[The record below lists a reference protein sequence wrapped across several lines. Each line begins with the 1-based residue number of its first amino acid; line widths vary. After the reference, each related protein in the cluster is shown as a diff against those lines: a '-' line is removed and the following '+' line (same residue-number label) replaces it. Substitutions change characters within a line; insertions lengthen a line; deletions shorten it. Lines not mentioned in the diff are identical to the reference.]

1 MMMVIDVRFRDL
13 KLSLDDEVQMCE
25 LLVLLGKDL
34 ATGESMLFEVGLIGL
49 DFDVRHSREER
60 NLLQMLYFD
69 TDNIFLFLFD

>member
-34 ATGESMLFEVGLIGL
+34 AAGESMLFEVGLIGL
-49 DFDVRHSREER
+49 NFDVRHSREER

-69 TDNIFLFLFD
+69 TDNIFLFLFY